1 MSVAS
6 HAALDAAGFR
16 PARHRQNPSDRV
28 LTGGRPDL
36 SEARKALSIAWPL
49 TMSALVNMGISVT
62 DVVMIAWLGSAALAA
77 SAVASDF
84 YSIIVYIAGGTLAAI
99 SPMIAEARGARRPGD
114 VRRATRQGFWV
125 ATVIA
130 FPGAA
135 VIWHADIVLSG
146 IGVHPDIVE
155 TGMPYAR
162 MMALTFIPMTYM
174 QVWRHFLAAHGR
186 TRVMLA
192 VMALALPTNAVMN
205 YALMFGAWG
214 FPAMGLAGAGASS
227 LGVTALILAG
237 LTGYV
242 LRDTKLRRYYIFLR
256 IWRPD
261 WKRFADILRVGVPIG
276 LTSLGET
283 GVFLFTTVLMGVF
296 GPEVVAA
303 HAITL
308 RMAGILYA
316 PAVGLGQA
324 VTVRVAYRIGEGN
337 RAGATNAV
345 LTGTMLALASAA
357 GLFGFL
363 MAARGWIPGWFVDP
377 SAASAGTVTAM
388 ALSMLFCLA
397 LLQISENSAVI
408 GTAILRGFKDTG
420 RPMVLQ
426 LTGRW
431 AIGFASGAALAFPA
445 GLGGIGLWMGL
456 VIGSAATAGMM
467 WTRIWSFRFAAA
479 PAE

>member
-1 MSVAS
+1 MAIAS
-6 HAALDAAGFR
+6 NAALDIAGFR
-16 PARHRQNPSDRV
+16 RPRSAKSASDRI
-28 LTGGRPDL
+28 LAGGRPDMA
-36 SEARKALSIAWPL
+36 EAAKTLSIAWPL

-62 DVVMIAWLGSAALAA
+62 DVLMIAWLGTAALAA

-99 SPMIAEARGARRPGD
+99 SPMIAEARGARKPED
-114 VRRATRQGFWV
+114 VRRATRQGLWV
-125 ATVIA
+125 ATAIA
-130 FPGAA
+130 LPGAV
-135 VIWHADIVLSG
+135 VIWNADIVLST
-146 IGVHPDIVE
+146 IGVHAAIVE
-155 TGMPYAR
+155 TGLPYAQ

-192 VMALALPTNAVMN
+192 VMALALPANALFN
-205 YALMFGAWG
+205 YLLMFGLWG
-214 FPAMGLAGAGASS
+214 FPEMGLAGAGLSS
-227 LGVTALILAG
+227 LGVTILIVAG

-242 LRDTKLRRYYIFLR
+242 LRDREFGDYRLFLR
-256 IWRPD
+256 IWQPD
-261 WKRFADILRVGVPIG
+261 WKRFRDIMRVGVPIG

-316 PAVGLGQA
+316 PVLGLSQA
-324 VTVRVAYRIGEGN
+324 ITVRVAYSIGEGN
-337 RAGATNAV
+337 R
-345 LTGTMLALASAA
+345 TGTSNAAWTGIMLTLTVAVALFVL
-357 GLFGFL
+357 LFVG
-363 MAARGWIPGWFVDP
+363 RGWIPGLFIDP
-377 SAASAGTVTAM
+377 ASANAGEIVTM
-388 ALSMLFCLA
+388 ALAMLFCLA
-397 LLQISENSAVI
+397 LLQLPENTAVVA
-408 GTAILRGFKDTG
+408 TAILRGFKDTG

-431 AIGFASGAALAFPA
+431 VIGFAGGAALAFAA
-445 GLGGIGLWMGL
+445 GFGGLGLWMGL

-467 WTRIWSFRFAAA
+467 WMRVWSYRFAGR
-479 PAE
+479 EI

>member
-1 MSVAS
+1 MTAIDV
-6 HAALDAAGFR
+6 AGFR
-16 PARHRQNPSDRV
+16 PFTRKKQSDRILV
-28 LTGGRPDL
+28 GGRPDMA
-36 SEARKALSIAWPL
+36 EAARTLSIAWPL
-49 TMSALVNMGISVT
+49 TMSALVNMGLSVT

-99 SPMIAEARGARRPGD
+99 SPMIAEARGARRMGD

-125 ATVIA
+125 ATAIA
-130 FPGAA
+130 FPGAF
-135 VIWHADIVLSG
+135 VIWHADVVLSG
-146 IGVHPDIVE
+146 IGVHPAIVE

-192 VMALALPTNAVMN
+192 VMALALPTNAVLN

-214 FPAMGLAGAGASS
+214 FPEMGLAGAGASS
-227 LGVTALILAG
+227 LGVTVLILAG

-242 LRDTKLRRYYIFLR
+242 LRDRKLRRYYLLLR

-261 WKRFADILRVGVPIG
+261 WKRFRDIVRVGLPIG

-337 RAGATNAV
+337 RSGASSAV
-345 LTGTMLALASAA
+345 WTGALLALASAA
-357 GLFGFL
+357 GLFAFL
-363 MAARGWIPGWFVDP
+363 MTARDWIPGLFVEP
-377 SAASAGTVTAM
+377 SAASAGAVTAM

-397 LLQISENSAVI
+397 VLQISENSAVI
-408 GTAILRGFKDTG
+408 GTAILRGFKDTA
-420 RPMVLQ
+420 RPMLLQ

-431 AIGFASGAALAFPA
+431 AIGFASGAGLAF
-445 GLGGIGLWMGL
+445 LGGFGGLGLWMGL

-467 WTRIWSFRFAAA
+467 WMRVWSYRFAGSSSA
-479 PAE
+479 

>member
-1 MSVAS
+1 MTFAS
-6 HAALDAAGFR
+6 HAALDLAGYR
-16 PARHRQNPSDRV
+16 APRTAKSASGRI
-28 LTGGRPDL
+28 LAGGRPDL
-36 SEARKALSIAWPL
+36 AEAGKTLSIAWPL

-62 DVVMIAWLGSAALAA
+62 DVVMIALLGSGALAA

-125 ATVIA
+125 ATAIA
-130 FPGAA
+130 LPGA
-135 VIWHADIVLSG
+135 VLIWNADIVLSA
-146 IGVHPDIVE
+146 IGVHTQIVE
-155 TGMPYAR
+155 TGLPYTR

-186 TRVMLA
+186 ARVMLA
-192 VMALALPTNAVMN
+192 VMALALPANALFN
-205 YALMFGAWG
+205 YVLMFGVWG
-214 FPAMGLAGAGASS
+214 FPEMGLAGAGASS

-237 LTGYV
+237 LTTYV
-242 LRDTKLRRYYIFLR
+242 LRDRRLRRYYIFLR
-256 IWRPD
+256 IWQPD
-261 WKRFADILRVGVPIG
+261 WRRFRDIMRIGVPIG

-296 GPEVVAA
+296 GPELVAA

-308 RMAGILYA
+308 RIAGILYA

-324 VTVRVAYRIGEGN
+324 VTVRVAYRIGEGS
-337 RAGATNAV
+337 RAGASSAV
-345 LTGTMLALASAA
+345 WTGIMLSLAAAA
-357 GLFGFL
+357 GLFALL
-363 MAARGWIPGWFVDP
+363 MAGRGWIPGLFIDP
-377 SAASAGTVTAM
+377 ATTNAGEIVTM
-388 ALSMLFCLA
+388 ALAMLLCLA
-397 LLQISENSAVI
+397 LLQLTENTAVV

-420 RPMVLQ
+420 RPLVLQ

-431 AIGFASGAALAFPA
+431 AIGFASGAGLAF
-445 GLGGIGLWMGL
+445 LGGFGGLGLWMGL

-467 WTRIWSFRFAAA
+467 WMRVWSYRFAAREA
-479 PAE
+479 